1 MYWIS
6 KTAVDAKADDEKPA
20 RNSWKQPN
28 TRLKFTYQEQK
39 DYEVI
44 ESEIAGLE
52 ERKEMLEKQ
61 ILGAATDFVKLNE
74 LTKEKEAAEQ
84 LLEKK
89 MERWMYLEELKARID
104 AQ

>member
-44 ESEIAGLE
+44 EGEIAGLE
-52 ERKEMLEKQ
+52 ERKEMLVE
-61 ILGAATDFVKLNE
+61 
-74 LTKEKEAAEQ
+74 
-84 LLEKK
+84 K

>member
-1 MYWIS
+1 MTVFKRFPFQNYLEI
-6 KTAVDAKADDEKPA
+6 AKADDEKPA

-44 ESEIAGLE
+44 EGEIAGLE
-52 ERKEMLEKQ
+52 ERKEMLVE
-61 ILGAATDFVKLNE
+61 
-74 LTKEKEAAEQ
+74 
-84 LLEKK
+84 K